1 MNSREKKECIEIISD
16 ITSRLRS
23 LDSTIKDIE
32 IYGND
37 FNPFNQLDE
46 IIIKIIDMIT
56 SYTNHSIRDHLS
68 ICQYHNEKIMIL
80 KNDFVSNKISQ
91 QILSD
96 ARNEKQASIDF
107 HKQELLQ
114 LIKEQLHL
122 DKVNH
127 NE

>member
-1 MNSREKKECIEIISD
+1 MNRTEKKELIEIISD
-16 ITSRLRS
+16 IKVRLNS
-23 LDSTIKDIE
+23 LDRTITDIE

-46 IIIKIIDMIT
+46 IIIKIIDMVT

-80 KNDFVSNKISQ
+80 KNDFASNKISQ
-91 QILSD
+91 QIYSD
-96 ARNEKQASIDF
+96 ARNERRASIDF